1 MVEIAIRLELQETFS
16 TKEDAVCAVCLEETK
31 KQQTT
36 TLECSHVYHS
46 ECITKWQKINP
57 TCPKCRA
64 PVIETLFYTCTV
76 YDLKYVVL
84 FFLI

>member
-64 PVIETLFYTCTV
+64 PIKNT
-76 YDLKYVVL
+76 
-84 FFLI
+84 